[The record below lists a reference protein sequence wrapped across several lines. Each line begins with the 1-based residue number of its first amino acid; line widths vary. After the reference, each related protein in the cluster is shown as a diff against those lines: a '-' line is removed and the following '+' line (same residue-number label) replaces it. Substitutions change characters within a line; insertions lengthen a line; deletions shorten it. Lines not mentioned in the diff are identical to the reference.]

1 MSARFQRATSLA
13 LVLSLAVLPGC
24 KAGAKDDDPTA
35 FSANAESKLTD
46 QEELPFNKTWL
57 APGWNDPS
65 RTSIVIRPVDTKL
78 VRHSDW
84 YKKASEKGKVAQFDK
99 DLGELA
105 SFTREE
111 FQKAFRE
118 DDKKRF
124 AVVSQPSANSLV
136 FELAIVDVEPN
147 RRSLGAVGLAAS
159 ILAAPLGVA
168 ILAKEGAKGGI
179 AIEGRIK
186 DSNGNVVGMFQDR
199 EKGKF
204 APINVA
210 RATSFGEVQK
220 SIHEWAEQW
229 VKVAN
234 ADPGEKVKDSKVF
247 TLRPW

>member
-1 MSARFQRATSLA
+1 MSARFHQATSLA
-13 LVLSLAVLPGC
+13 LVLSLVVLPGC

-35 FSANAESKLTD
+35 FSANATAKMTEQD
-46 QEELPFNKTWL
+46 ELPFNNAWL
-57 APGWNDPS
+57 APGWNGPE

-78 VRHSDW
+78 VRQSDW
-84 YKKASEKGKVAQFDK
+84 YKKASEKGKVAGFDK

-105 SFTREE
+105 AFTREE

-118 DDKKRF
+118 DGKKRF
-124 AVVSQPSANSLV
+124 SVVSQPNTSSLV

-147 RRSLGAVGLAAS
+147 RKALGVVGLAALV
-159 ILAAPLGVA
+159 IAAPIGLG

-186 DSNGNVVGMFQDR
+186 DSQGNVVGMFQDR

-204 APINVA
+204 APVNVA

-220 SIHEWAEQW
+220 SIREWAEQW
-229 VKVAN
+229 VKVSN
-234 ADPGEKVKDSKVF
+234 ADAGQKVKDSKTF